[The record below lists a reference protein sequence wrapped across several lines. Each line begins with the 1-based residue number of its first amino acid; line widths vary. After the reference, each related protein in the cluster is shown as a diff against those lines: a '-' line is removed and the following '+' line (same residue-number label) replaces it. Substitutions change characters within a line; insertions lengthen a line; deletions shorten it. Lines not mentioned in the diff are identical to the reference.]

1 MTHLVRFTSLK
12 PRTVRQA
19 IIVLVQHN
27 IVWHAVT
34 EDEGEVLEVNT
45 EECLTRLRFG
55 RYVWQAEQLFGVEV
69 SDSNRISL
77 ASI

>member
-1 MTHLVRFTSLK
+1 M
-12 PRTVRQA
+12 
-19 IIVLVQHN
+19 
-27 IVWHAVT
+27 T

-69 SDSNRISL
+69 SHPYTVAAASGLSDMRYRAQISCN
-77 ASI
+77 